1 MKSQWIGG
9 YRYSKMKLEK
19 QFGRLYRICEE
30 CPITRGYVKKI
41 REMFLRHCPLEEHRL
56 QKKTI
61 QLCLLVWGSTGLI
74 TCLLF
79 LSNPG
84 IYTLALALF
93 YSVAV
98 SKELVRVA
106 EKSTERRI
114 LKQLEKALN
123 DVRHFYYDTHSVT
136 GALAEVAGLNGY
148 EMRLHIEAVI
158 AVLESENLMETVEE
172 YNSLSGNRFLK
183 MFLSQCVAIQE
194 YGDCERN
201 GESIFIRN
209 LNDLR
214 ADVLNY
220 LLQMDRLQLEFSGLT
235 FITLVP
241 LLALPLIRSTAIAT
255 LPELAGFYNGAFGV
269 ILPVVY
275 LLVTIAVYAAIVEMQ
290 ELDAAVSKKHRIL
303 YRMERS
309 RAITAWLDT
318 WEKRNYGK
326 VQKQKYRLRRAGE
339 TMSPRLWML
348 EKAVYLCMA
357 VVLGAGL
364 FLYAHG
370 KERNQLI
377 SEEVGMESISQSV
390 TGKQQEEMAVII
402 PQLTEKYCKAEG
414 VTYEDLLDEVRKET
428 QLTERLA
435 ELVAKECAQRI
446 QEYRSCH
453 MKWYEFGII
462 LLCAL
467 LAYGIPDLRLWYK
480 TALMRMNMLSE
491 VTQFQSIIMMQMFIP
506 DITVLRILTSMEQ
519 FAFIFRSGI
528 QECINEY
535 SYSVEAAL
543 TDMKETESYEPFRR
557 LCDNLLMVDKI
568 GIIRAFEE
576 ITQDREHFQKQ
587 REEDT
592 YRMIRKKAGQA
603 RLLAFAPMLT
613 IIFSYLIFPYGV
625 EALNQFSAIMQE
637 LNTM

>member
-1 MKSQWIGG
+1 MKSRGIGVH
-9 YRYSKMKLEK
+9 RYSKIRKEK
-19 QFGRLYRICEE
+19 RFGRLYRICED
-30 CPITRGYVKKI
+30 CPVTRGYVKKI
-41 REMFLRHCPLEEHRL
+41 RGMFLRHCPLEEHRL

-61 QLCLLVWGSTGLI
+61 QLCLLVWGSAGLI

-93 YSVAV
+93 YSVAA

-123 DVRHFYYDTHSVT
+123 DVRHFYYDTHSIT

-148 EMRLHIEAVI
+148 EMRLHIEALI

-172 YNSLSGNRFLK
+172 YNRLSGNRFLK

-275 LLVTIAVYAAIVEMQ
+275 LLVTIAVYAAVVEMQ
-290 ELDAAVSKKHRIL
+290 ELDVAVSKKHRIL
-303 YRMERS
+303 YRLERS
-309 RAITAWLDT
+309 RAVTAWLDT

-364 FLYAHG
+364 FLYAHE
-370 KERNQLI
+370 KERTRLI
-377 SEEVGMESISQSV
+377 SEAVGMESISQAV

-402 PQLTEKYCKAEG
+402 PQLVEKYCKAEV
-414 VTYEDLLDEVRKET
+414 VTYEDLLDEVRQET

-435 ELVAKECAQRI
+435 EFAAKECAQRI
-446 QEYRSCH
+446 QEYRNCH
-453 MKWYEFGII
+453 MKWYEFGTI
-462 LLCAL
+462 LLYAL

-543 TDMKETESYEPFRR
+543 TDMKEAERYEPFRR

-603 RLLAFAPMLT
+603 RLLVFVPMLT
-613 IIFSYLIFPYGV
+613 IMFSYLIFPYGV

>member
-1 MKSQWIGG
+1 MKRPGIAGNSYFKI
-9 YRYSKMKLEK
+9 K
-19 QFGRLYRICEE
+19 QEGVWGQVYNFCEI
-30 CPITRGYVKKI
+30 CPITRGYVKQI
-41 REMFLRHCPLEEHRL
+41 RRMFLRHCPLEEQNL

-61 QLCLLVWGSTGLI
+61 QLCLLVWGSVGTI
-74 TCLLF
+74 ISWLF
-79 LSNPG
+79 FRNPG

-98 SKELVRVA
+98 SKELMRIA
-106 EKSTERRI
+106 EKNIERRI
-114 LKQLEKALN
+114 LRQLEKALN
-123 DVRHFYYDTHSVT
+123 DVQHCYYDTHSVT
-136 GALAEVAGLNGY
+136 GALEEVAGLNDY
-148 EMRLHIEAVI
+148 EMRLHIEALI
-158 AVLESENLMETVEE
+158 SVLESENLMETVEE
-172 YNSLSGNRFLK
+172 YNRLSGNRFLK

-201 GESIFIRN
+201 GESVFIRN

-214 ADVLNY
+214 ADILNY

-255 LPELAGFYNGAFGV
+255 LPELTGFYNGVFGV

-275 LLVTIAVYAAIVEMQ
+275 LLVTIAIYAAIVEMQ
-290 ELDAAVSKKHRIL
+290 ELDAAASKKHRLL
-303 YRMERS
+303 YRLERN
-309 RAITAWLDT
+309 RTVTGWLDA
-318 WEKRNYGK
+318 WEKRNYGN
-326 VQKQKYRLRRAGE
+326 VQKQKQRLRRAGE
-339 TMSPRLWML
+339 SISPRLWIL
-348 EKAVYLCMA
+348 EKTVYLCMA
-357 VVLGAGL
+357 VILGAGL
-364 FLYAHG
+364 FLHAHG
-370 KERNQLI
+370 KDRNRLI
-377 SEEVGMESISQSV
+377 SEYAVAESISQKV
-390 TGKQQEEMAVII
+390 NEEQKEELAVII
-402 PQLTEKYCKAEG
+402 SKLVARYCEEENI
-414 VTYEDLLDEVRKET
+414 TYERLLYELQHET
-428 QLTERLA
+428 QLTERFA
-435 ELVAKECAQRI
+435 ELAAKECEQRI
-446 QEYRSCH
+446 REYRSCH
-453 MKWYEFGII
+453 MKWYEIGII

-467 LAYGIPDLRLWYK
+467 LAYEIPDLRLWYK

-491 VTQFQSIIMMQMFIP
+491 VTQFQSIILMQMFIP

-535 SYSVEAAL
+535 SYSVEESLSTMREA
-543 TDMKETESYEPFRR
+543 ESYEPFRR

-603 RLLAFAPMLT
+603 KVLAFVPMLT
-613 IIFSYLIFPYGV
+613 IMFSYLIFPYGV